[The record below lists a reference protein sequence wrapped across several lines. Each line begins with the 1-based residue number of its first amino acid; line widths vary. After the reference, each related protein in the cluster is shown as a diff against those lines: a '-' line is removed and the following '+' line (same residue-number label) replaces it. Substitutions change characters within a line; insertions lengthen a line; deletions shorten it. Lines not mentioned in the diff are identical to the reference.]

1 MKVLIDTHTF
11 LWWNTGDSLLS
22 THVKEI
28 IADGRNEVFLSAAS
42 VWEIVIKT
50 AKGRLILPEAPAQ
63 YISSRMSLYRF
74 KPMPIQ
80 ISHAAHV
87 YELPPYHN
95 DPFDRM
101 LIAQSRLESIPLV
114 TRDEE
119 IRRYD
124 LETIW

>member
-11 LWWNTGDSLLS
+11 LWWNTGDLLLS
-22 THVKEI
+22 VQAKEI
-28 IADGRNEVFLSAAS
+28 IADGRNEVYLSAAS

-50 AKGRLILPEAPAQ
+50 AKARLILPEAPAQ
-63 YISSRMSLYRF
+63 YISKRMSLYRF
-74 KPMPIQ
+74 KSMPIQ

-119 IRRYD
+119 IQRYD